1 MFATRLLNRNLS
13 RNVVYASTRSISEF
27 KKVAVV
33 GLGLMGHGVAQG

>member
-1 MFATRLLNRNLS
+1 MFALRVLNRNLS
-13 RNVVYASTRSISEF
+13 KNIVYTPTRSISEF